1 MIQLKNINKAYGHV
15 HVLRNFSMHIKMGEQ
30 YYISGDS
37 GCGKT
42 TLLRIIMGLEQVDTG
57 EVYREKQNK
66 FAVVFQEDRLIEEL
80 DVWTNLAISSNRSS
94 ADIQSYLNL
103 FGLAGFERASVD
115 TLSGGMKRRVAIL
128 RALLSDFDILLLDE
142 PFKGLDDERKS
153 VIIEEMKRCLKCR
166 TVILVTHTKEE
177 ASLMGIR
184 NEIVL

>member
-1 MIQLKNINKAYGHV
+1 MIQLKKIDKSYGQV
-15 HVLRNFSMHIKMGEQ
+15 QVLHNFSMHIKMGEQ

-42 TLLRIIMGLEQVDTG
+42 TLLRIIMGLEQVDAG
-57 EVYREKQNK
+57 EVNRERQNK

-80 DVWTNLAISSNRSS
+80 DVWTNLSISSKRSPIE
-94 ADIQSYLNL
+94 IQSYLNV
-103 FGLAGFERASVD
+103 FGLEGFERASVD

-153 VIIEEMKRCLKCR
+153 VIIEEMKRCLKGK
-166 TVILVTHTKEE
+166 TVLLVTHSREE
-177 ASLMGIR
+177 ASLLGIT